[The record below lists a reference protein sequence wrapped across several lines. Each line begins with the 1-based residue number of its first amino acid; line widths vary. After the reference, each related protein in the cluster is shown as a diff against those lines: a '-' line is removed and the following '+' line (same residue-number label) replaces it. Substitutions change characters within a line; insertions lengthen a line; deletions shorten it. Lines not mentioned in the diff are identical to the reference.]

1 MISAFSINNFKSLA
15 QPGSFRLGRFTCL
28 IGMNGAGKSTL
39 IQALDF
45 ISKIMTGEVGVWLQ
59 QRGWT
64 GSDLTSRFHARRN
77 IKFGLIVRLDNGV
90 YAKWIGT
97 FNPHKLGCTAE
108 NIEIKSTSGNWEP
121 MLLVG
126 GGEYSIADRVRS
138 EKIKFDYQG
147 SILSRLLDSEL
158 QSELLEFRAKVQQIH
173 SLELLSPHLM
183 RKRAREALDG
193 IGVGG
198 EQLSAFLHGMHDQ
211 ERRQLIDLLKNF
223 YPRLVN
229 VKSSQF
235 RSGWKRLSIVEGFDG
250 KHIETEARHINDG
263 LLRVLAILAQTQTGS
278 SFLLFDEIEN
288 GINPEITEKLVDL
301 LVNAQQQI
309 LVTTHSPM
317 ILNYLEDDVAKE
329 SVVFVYRT
337 PQGETRFK
345 RFFEIPR
352 IAAKLE
358 FMGPGEAFVDT
369 DLQQLTESLVAADA
383 VAASR

>member
-1 MISAFSINNFKSLA
+1 
-15 QPGSFRLGRFTCL
+15 
-28 IGMNGAGKSTL
+28 MNGAGKSTL

-45 ISKIMTGEVGVWLQ
+45 VSQIMSGEVRAWLQ
-59 QRGWT
+59 QRGWE
-64 GSDLTSRFHARRN
+64 GSELTSRFHARRN
-77 IKFGLIVRLDNGV
+77 IHFGLVVHLDDDRDVRWVG
-90 YAKWIGT
+90 A
-97 FNPHKLGCTAE
+97 FNPHTLGCATE
-108 NIEIKSTSGNWEP
+108 KIEIKSASGAWERI
-121 MLLVG
+121 LEVA
-126 GGEYSIADRVRS
+126 GGEYSISGVVGS
-138 EKIKFDYQG
+138 EKIRFDYQG

-158 QSELLEFRAKVQQIH
+158 QSELLEFRSKVQQIH
-173 SLELLSPHLM
+173 SLELLSPPLM

-235 RSGWKRLSIVEGFDG
+235 RSGWKRLSIVEDFDG
-250 KHIETEARHINDG
+250 KQIETEARHVNDG

-337 PQGETRFK
+337 PQGETRFT

-358 FMGPGEAFVDT
+358 LMGPGEAFVDT

-383 VAASR
+383 TAASR